1 MGLGPSSSTAPLPEP
16 RSPEPAPRWLR
27 VLRGAYL
34 ILSGTLFLSFVLEL
48 GARAFH
54 RTKAPPPS
62 TTVAESPAED
72 VTYTLHP
79 YFQTLA
85 PPSAETLR
93 GPYLAG
99 WSVFPPDAVVA
110 KDRFRILFLGGSTTA
125 TKYPE
130 LVGKELESSIGPI
143 TVYNLGFDWH
153 CSLHSLYKI
162 WTYADD
168 IRPDLTIAL
177 EGIND
182 FFRGFTPPRLSLPV
196 YRPDYSHYS
205 GPLYAFWIPGHSRFD
220 GRDVFFARPAKGVGP
235 TGPQDPSLS
244 GLIESILESS
254 VFLHALHLRPDR
266 PVAPTLEAAS
276 LPSETLL
283 RALPDYQRNMRNL
296 VTSCET
302 KRLPL
307 LLLTMPYT
315 TGFPS
320 GFLRA
325 KSFFTNDD
333 EHTLSEED
341 FAKGMDRFNAATIA
355 LRDEPA
361 VHVYT
366 LGEEIR
372 DQALFKDEVHLKPE
386 GLQIEARAVARYI
399 VEHGLLREPRNR

>member
-1 MGLGPSSSTAPLPEP
+1 VRAF
-16 RSPEPAPRWLR
+16 RD
-27 VLRGAYL
+27 AYL
-34 ILSGTLFLSFVLEL
+34 ILSGTLFLFLLLEV
-48 GARAFH
+48 GWRAFH
-54 RTKAPPPS
+54 GAKALSHPAP
-62 TTVAESPAED
+62 VAESPAED

-85 PPSAETLR
+85 PPSAGTLR

-99 WSVFPPDAVVA
+99 WSVFPPEAVLA
-110 KDRFRILFLGGSTTA
+110 KGRFRILFLGGSTTA

-130 LVGKELESSIGPI
+130 LVGKELETSIGPV

-205 GPLYAFWIPGHSRFD
+205 GPLYAFWIPGRSRFD
-220 GRDVFFARPAKGVGP
+220 GRDVFYARPAKGSGP
-235 TGPQDPSLS
+235 AGPQDPTLS
-244 GLIESILESS
+244 GLLESIVQDSA
-254 VFLHALHLRPDR
+254 FLHALNLRLDR
-266 PVAPTLEAAS
+266 PVVPAVEAAP

-283 RALPDYQRNMRNL
+283 RALPDYERNMRNL
-296 VTSCET
+296 VMSCET
-302 KRLPL
+302 KHLPL
-307 LLLTMPYT
+307 LLLTLPYT
-315 TGFPS
+315 TGFPM
-320 GFLRA
+320 GFLRE

-333 EHTLSEED
+333 VHTLSEED

-361 VHVYT
+361 VHVFT

-372 DQALFKDEVHLKPE
+372 DKALFKDEVHLKPE
-386 GLQIEARAVARYI
+386 GLRLEAQAVARYI
-399 VEHGLLREPRNR
+399 VEHGLLREPGNR

>member
-1 MGLGPSSSTAPLPEP
+1 MESESSSPSAPHLER
-16 RSPEPAPRWLR
+16 RSPSPTPRWVRALR
-27 VLRGAYL
+27 DAYL
-34 ILSGTLFLSFVLEL
+34 ILSGTLFLFFVLEV
-48 GARAFH
+48 GCRAFH
-54 RTKAPPPS
+54 RTKTSPQP
-62 TTVAESPAED
+62 TTAAESPAED

-79 YFQTLA
+79 YFQTQA
-85 PPSAETLR
+85 PPSAQTLR

-99 WSVFPPDAVVA
+99 WSVFPPDTVVA
-110 KDRFRILFLGGSTTA
+110 KNRFRILFLGGSTTA

-130 LVGKELESSIGPI
+130 LVGKELETSIGPV

-168 IRPDLTIAL
+168 IRPYLTIAL

-196 YRPDYSHYS
+196 YRSDYSHYS

-244 GLIESILESS
+244 GLLESIVEGSAL
-254 VFLHALHLRPDR
+254 LHALGVRPR
-266 PVAPTLEAAS
+266 PVVPTIEAAP

-283 RALPDYQRNMRNL
+283 RALPDYERNMRNL

-302 KRLPL
+302 KHLPL

-315 TGFPS
+315 TGFPM

-361 VHVYT
+361 VHVFT

-372 DQALFKDEVHLKPE
+372 DKALFKDEVHLKPE
-386 GLQIEARAVARYI
+386 GLEIEARAVARYI